1 MKKPKVIRLSIIL
14 VEIAVIGLVAT
25 LLLTGP
31 IQAKLDVGGNL
42 PTCKDHWLTCFTLE
56 HQITRILGVNPG
68 GLWDGGYFFPFNKVS
83 MLLNEPSWG
92 VSLGVLPFWLILR
105 DIFFINNIG
114 GVLAL
119 ILSWI
124 AIYYFARALGVS
136 RIYAFFAAFTFCL
149 SSVSLALILDVY
161 FFWPFFLIPILG
173 CLSIKM
179 LGSPK
184 IIWGI
189 VFGVIFGYLAWSA
202 AQLVFM
208 GGSFL
213 AFFIIWWLW
222 TKKELRK
229 YLPHVYLAGI
239 VAILISA
246 LPYISMYLV
255 HRELKGG
262 SSVAEQA
269 TYATNFA
276 NLLYTDMQWSRPL
289 SIFNSLKLWENLPAY
304 VKGETPIGVSAIILL
319 FSLLFFLYFLLRRY
333 PLKKGVL
340 KTSKILFYYSL
351 PLLLAALNIFILK
364 IFIRQ
369 THFSGIDIVGTFFCY
384 LIFGFLLVF
393 LRNRI
398 VSALGFMPSFFFL
411 YSIFA
416 LSLAFGSYY
425 ILADGRAM
433 PSPTILVTALL
444 PGFSGIRASARWGLM
459 FSFAI
464 SLGVFSSFAFLKKGI
479 VRGLAAIVIIFVS
492 FTELFLGIYLG
503 NMPEPRLNQ
512 WRPSE
517 TDIFLKQA
525 RGEGSVLELTSYPV
539 PYSLGGPDMYSSLYH
554 RRPIVTGEA
563 TIVPEII
570 RYYLYDLDSKL
581 TPERISEL
589 RKIGARFWV
598 LHKGEAISAE
608 VLSDIERSGNFKQ
621 VAFFDHGEIIIYED
635 LDPGVEIEGL
645 TVKTTRIL
653 RIFYES
659 DIF

>member
-1 MKKPKVIRLSIIL
+1 MPKVDRKLIIFVEIIL
-14 VEIAVIGLVAT
+14 LVLICLV
-25 LLLTGP
+25 LLAHP
-31 IQAKLDVGGNL
+31 IYSKLHVGGNL
-42 PTCKDHWLTCFTLE
+42 PDCPDHWLTCFTLE
-56 HQITRILGVNPG
+56 HQITRILGMNPG

-92 VSLGVLPFWLILR
+92 VSVAVLPFWLVLR
-105 DIFFINNIG
+105 DIFFINNFAGIP
-114 GVLAL
+114 AL

-124 AIYYFARALGVS
+124 AICYFARALGVS

-161 FFWPFFLIPILG
+161 FFWPFFLIPLLG

-213 AFFIIWWLW
+213 AFFIIWRLW

-229 YLPHVYLAGI
+229 YLPRVYLAGI

-255 HRELKGG
+255 HRELKGD
-262 SSVAEQA
+262 SSVAEQV

-289 SIFNSLKLWENLPAY
+289 SIFNNLKLWENLPAY
-304 VKGETPIGVSAIILL
+304 VKGETPIGVSVIILL
-319 FSLLFFLYFLLRRY
+319 FSILFFLYFLLRRY

-369 THFSGIDIVGTFFCY
+369 THFSGIDIAGTFFCY

-398 VSALGFMPSFFFL
+398 VSALGFMPFFFFL

-464 SLGVFSSFAFLKKGI
+464 SLGVFSSFAYLKKGI
-479 VRGLAAIVIIFVS
+479 IRNLCALIIISVS
-492 FTELFLGIYLG
+492 FLDLFLGV
-503 NMPEPRLNQ
+503 PEGHLPKPQLHQ
-512 WRPSE
+512 WQPDRV
-517 TDIFLKQA
+517 DIFLKNTEGQ
-525 RGEGSVLELTSYPV
+525 GSVLELVSYP
-539 PYSLGGPDMYSSLYH
+539 LFFRGEDLYSSLYH
-554 RRPIVTGEA
+554 HRPIVTGVA
-563 TIVPEII
+563 TVLPGLTAS
-570 RYYLYDLDSKL
+570 YLYNRDMELTAEMLSKL
-581 TPERISEL
+581 R
-589 RKIGARFWV
+589 RFGARFWV
-598 LHKGEAISAE
+598 VHRNEAVNKEIFGYISRNKDFREIASFE
-608 VLSDIERSGNFKQ
+608 NGDIL
-621 VAFFDHGEIIIYED
+621 VYED
-635 LDPGVEIEGL
+635 LNPNVAIEELASGVD
-645 TVKTTRIL
+645 K
-653 RIFYES
+653 F
-659 DIF
+659 